1 MGSKDWNGF
10 LSWNAGVTADLDAS
24 RIWTP
29 GPNPLADMDPL
40 RRFGPPYQT
49 FLLSILCI
57 IFGT

>member
-10 LSWNAGVTADLDAS
+10 LSWNAGVTADLDPS

-57 IFGT
+57 IFGN

>member
-10 LSWNAGVTADLDAS
+10 LSWNAGVTADLDPRSKSAS
-24 RIWTP
+24 
-29 GPNPLADMDPL
+29 GC
-40 RRFGPPYQT
+40 GPPFADLDPSYQT